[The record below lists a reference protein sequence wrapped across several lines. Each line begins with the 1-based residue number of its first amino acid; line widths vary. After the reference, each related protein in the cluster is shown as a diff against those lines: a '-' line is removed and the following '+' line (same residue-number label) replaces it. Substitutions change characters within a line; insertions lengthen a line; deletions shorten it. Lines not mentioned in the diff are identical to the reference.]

1 MTALH
6 YLLPALF
13 LTVTTTQAAELTL
26 EAKPF
31 TVSHNLK
38 GTALPES
45 FVPIR
50 LDAKAWT
57 TFEIVSIANHGSAV
71 KKGEPLI
78 VFKTDAVD
86 RKITDSKLALAVAE
100 LGVAQAKLDLTT
112 FEKTL
117 PEQLLRIERSA
128 KMAAEELAYF
138 QETRR
143 KASEET
149 ADQSLKRQ
157 QQLLA
162 SYQEEL
168 KQLLKMYEADEITE
182 DTEEIILKKQHDSVA
197 SAEFALRMETLD
209 HKRMRSV
216 TLPRELIVL
225 TEKSEDAALQL
236 SKAKQDLPR
245 SLELKKLELE
255 KQKTALKRQRDEL
268 ADLEQDRKLFEIKA
282 PADGLFYYGSIENG
296 TWITG
301 DMTKVLT
308 PKAAAPLAKNLA
320 CFIPSAS
327 KLAIES
333 FANQGDAQA
342 LEKGVKG
349 FAMLSGKSEVLI
361 PVTLAKS
368 SRIPNSQ
375 GTYSVTF
382 TAEWPKSLNPAPGQ
396 SLDVSVISYSNEKA
410 IAVPSKAIELGVKG
424 WAIELKLA
432 DGKTERRVVTRGK
445 SNGEITEI
453 TAGAEAG
460 QVVIIP

>member
-6 YLLPALF
+6 YLLPAL
-13 LTVTTTQAAELTL
+13 LITATQAGELTL

-31 TVSHNLK
+31 TVSHSLK
-38 GTALPES
+38 ATALPET

-57 TFEIVSIANHGSAV
+57 TFEIVAIANHGSTV

-86 RKITDSKLALAVAE
+86 RKIADSKQALAVAE
-100 LGVAQAKLDLTT
+100 LGVAQAELDLAT

-117 PEQLLRIERSA
+117 PEQLLRMERGA
-128 KMAAEELAYF
+128 KVAAEELAYF
-138 QETRR
+138 KEIRR
-143 KASEET
+143 KASEDS

-209 HKRMRSV
+209 HKRMLTV
-216 TLPRELIVL
+216 TLPRELITL

-245 SLELKKLELE
+245 SLELKKLDLE
-255 KQKTALKRQRDEL
+255 KLKTALKRQRDEL

-282 PADGLFYYGSIENG
+282 PAEGLFYFGSIENG
-296 TWITG
+296 TWVTG
-301 DMTKVLT
+301 EITKVLV
-308 PKAAAPLAKNLA
+308 PKATVPLAKNLA
-320 CFIPSAS
+320 CFIPAAS
-327 KLAIES
+327 KTVIETLAG
-333 FANQGDAQA
+333 QTDAQA
-342 LEKGVKG
+342 LEKGVNG
-349 FAMLSGKSEVLI
+349 FAMLAGKSEVLI

-368 SRIPNSQ
+368 SRIPNPQ
-375 GTYSVTF
+375 GAYSFTF
-382 TAEWPKSLNPAPGQ
+382 TAEWPKSLAPVPGQ

-410 IAVPSKAIELGVKG
+410 IAVPGKAIELGAKG
-424 WAIELKLA
+424 WTIEVKLA

-453 TAGAEAG
+453 TDGAEAG
-460 QVVIIP
+460 QVVMVP